1 MAAAVEM
8 VALMARYEPH
18 DKFYRKA
25 REQGLKSRAAF
36 KLEEIIERF
45 KLVREG
51 ARVIDLGCAPGGWLV
66 VLARA
71 VGARG
76 RVVGVDLAACQ
87 SSAPNV
93 VTITG
98 DVRDATI
105 RATIA
110 EKISAQAD
118 LVTSDLAP
126 KLSGIK
132 ERDQALALELQMTAL
147 EFARAQ
153 LRPGGAM
160 VAKFFMGEGFDE
172 MKASFARTFDKVEIV
187 RTRATRPG
195 SSELYVVARNFRG
208 RAG

>member
-1 MAAAVEM
+1 MA
-8 VALMARYEPH
+8 ALMARYEPH

-66 VLARA
+66 ILARA

-76 RVVGVDLAACQ
+76 RVVGVDLTACQ

-93 VTITG
+93 VTIAG
-98 DVRDATI
+98 DVRDAAV
-105 RATIA
+105 RDAIA
-110 EKISAQAD
+110 KNAGGPAD

-126 KLSGIK
+126 KLSGIR
-132 ERDQALALELQMTAL
+132 ERDQALALELLITAL

-160 VAKFFMGEGFDE
+160 VAKVFMGEGFDE
-172 MKASFARTFDKVEIV
+172 IRASFVRAFDKVEIV

-195 SSELYVVARNFRG
+195 SSELYVVARSFRG
-208 RAG
+208 GAG

>member
-1 MAAAVEM
+1 
-8 VALMARYEPH
+8 MARYEPH

-51 ARVIDLGCAPGGWLV
+51 SRVIDLGCAPGGWLV
-66 VLARA
+66 ILARA

-76 RVVGVDLAACQ
+76 RVVGVDVTACQ
-87 SSAPNV
+87 SLAPNV
-93 VTITG
+93 LTIAG
-98 DVRDATI
+98 DVRDAEV
-105 RATIA
+105 RAAIV
-110 EKISAQAD
+110 EKIGGPAD

-126 KLSGIK
+126 KLSGIR

-160 VAKFFMGEGFDE
+160 VAKVFMGEGFDE
-172 MKASFARTFDKVEIV
+172 IKASFGRAFDKVEIV

-195 SSELYVVARNFRG
+195 SSELYLVARGFRG
-208 RAG
+208 GAG

>member
-36 KLEEIIERF
+36 KIEEIIERF

-66 VLARA
+66 ILARA

-160 VAKFFMGEGFDE
+160 VAKVFMGEGFDE
-172 MKASFARTFDKVEIV
+172 IKASFARTFDKVEIV

>member
-1 MAAAVEM
+1 MAAVEM
-8 VALMARYEPH
+8 VELMARYEPH

-25 REQGLKSRAAF
+25 RERGLKSRAAF

-66 VLARA
+66 ILARA

-93 VTITG
+93 VTIAG
-98 DVRDATI
+98 DVRDAAV
-105 RATIA
+105 RAAIT
-110 EKISAQAD
+110 EKIGGPAD
-118 LVTSDLAP
+118 LLTSDLAP
-126 KLSGIK
+126 KLSGIR
-132 ERDQALALELQMTAL
+132 ERDQMLALELLMTAL
-147 EFARAQ
+147 EFAQAQ

-160 VAKFFMGEGFDE
+160 VAKVFMGERFDE
-172 MKASFARTFDKVEIV
+172 IKASFARAFEKVEIV